1 MHWIL
6 RTVWGTVHSFNQ
18 GPAQVSSGRKVKEGK
33 RERRKESGRGREG
46 GRGGERSTNRC
57 ETAGDK
63 STEVSSI
70 KFSFLFLIPLVQ
82 SISRGLKINLKSKTQ
97 HSSHRKI
104 ERKGGKT
111 LKNNLPDLM
120 RESPTPSSPSM
131 VIEQI
136 Y

>member
-1 MHWIL
+1 MGDCAVLQPRSCPGFKWE
-6 RTVWGTVHSFNQ
+6 
-18 GPAQVSSGRKVKEGK
+18 EGEGGEK
-33 RERRKESGRGREG
+33 RETEGEREREG
-46 GRGGERSTNRC
+46 GGKGGERSTNRC

-104 ERKGGKT
+104 ERKGGKS